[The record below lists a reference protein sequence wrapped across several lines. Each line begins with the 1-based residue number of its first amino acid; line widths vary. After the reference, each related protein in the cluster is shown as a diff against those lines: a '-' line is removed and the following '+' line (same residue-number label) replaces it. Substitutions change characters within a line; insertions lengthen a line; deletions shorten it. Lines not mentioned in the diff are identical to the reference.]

1 MAEDR
6 LEGEDAELWTRFHE
20 TVNMSGA
27 ELRSWLLTDA
37 SGPEVFTSDPAMGIT
52 ATGRDVL
59 HVLDK
64 RRTDLTDDDVR
75 TMRHVVDEVAALLSH
90 PRPDDEKWRHA
101 LMGLGHDPLKPDSPR
116 PGDEPDVGEPE

>member
-1 MAEDR
+1 MAENR
-6 LEGEDAELWTRFHE
+6 LGDDTAELWTRFHE
-20 TVNMSGA
+20 TVNMNGA

-37 SGPEVFTSDPAMGIT
+37 SGPEVFTSDPTLGIS

-64 RRTDLTDDDVR
+64 RRTDLTEDDVR
-75 TMRHVVDEVAALLSH
+75 TMRHVVDEVAALLAQ
-90 PRPDDEKWRHA
+90 PRPDDEQWRHT

-116 PGDEPDVGEPE
+116 PGDRADPR